1 MGKKSSADV
10 GFLLIDGMNV
20 LGETTKLEYN
30 IEAITEESHGLGT
43 DWAEHSYFGIK
54 KLDLSQEGFYDTKEA
69 STNEALCG
77 KSGANRLIC
86 FGLDG
91 NHPGL
96 GFVGFEGITQINF
109 KRIASRGELHKAN
122 AEYGGAG
129 QADEGII
136 LHPHIARTADGDT
149 EADAADNGAATA
161 EGGAAYLQVSEL
173 DLKDFTGA
181 TVTILHKTKT
191 GQWEPLVTFS
201 DVTAAP
207 AMERKVVTGSVKQVL
222 AASWQFTG
230 EGEALDP
237 SIKIFVGFKRF

>member
-1 MGKKSSADV
+1 VNKRSSADV

-20 LGETTKLEYN
+20 LGETTKLKYN
-30 IEAITEESHGLGT
+30 IEAITEETYGLGT
-43 DWAEHSYFGIK
+43 DWTEHSFTGIK

-69 STNEALCG
+69 STNEALCS

-91 NHPGL
+91 NLPGL
-96 GFVGFEGITQINF
+96 GFVGFEGVTQINF

-136 LHPHIARTADGDT
+136 LHPHVTRIGDGDT
-149 EADAADNGAATA
+149 EADAVDNGAATTG
-161 EGGAAYLQVSEL
+161 GGAAYLQVSEL

-191 GQWEPLVTFS
+191 GQWEPLVTFTGL
-201 DVTAAP
+201 TAAP
-207 AMERKVVTGSVKQVL
+207 AMERIVITGAVKQVL

-237 SIKIFVGFKRF
+237 SIKFLVGFKRF

>member
-1 MGKKSSADV
+1 MNKRSSADV

-30 IEAITEESHGLGT
+30 IEAITEETYGLGT
-43 DWAEHSYFGIK
+43 DWTEHSFTGMK

-69 STNEALCG
+69 STNEALCS

-91 NHPGL
+91 NLPGL
-96 GFVGFEGITQINF
+96 GFVGFEGATQINF

-136 LHPHIARTADGDT
+136 LHPHVTRIGDGDT
-149 EADAADNGAATA
+149 EADAVDNGAATTG
-161 EGGAAYLQVSEL
+161 GGAAYLQVSEL

-191 GQWEPLVTFS
+191 GQWEPLVTFTGL
-201 DVTAAP
+201 TAAP
-207 AMERKVVTGSVKQVL
+207 AMERIVITGAVKQVL

-237 SIKIFVGFKRF
+237 SIKFLVGFKRF